1 LSLPELPEVETISRA
16 LRNGGRDAPSIV
28 GWKIISAQLR
38 WPKTLAGPSWIE
50 FQNKIIDQ
58 QVLDIHRRGKFI
70 VIHLDNHF
78 LVVHLRMSGDLRVE
92 ADEQEIQKHD
102 HLIIWFENGMHLA
115 FNDPRKFG
123 RVWLLDDVEP
133 LFSQLG
139 PEPFEIESAEYF
151 HQMLTKHNRQIKPL
165 LMDQHFISGMG
176 NIYTDEA
183 LHKANLHP
191 LINSSAISSEQAKN
205 LLNAIKEVLNLGIV
219 RNGAS
224 IDWFY
229 RGGSF
234 QNEFQVYGRNGLPCL
249 NCGTLINKIVVGQRG
264 THYCP
269 TCQPI
274 FPSSNTKEMVG

>member
-1 LSLPELPEVETISRA
+1 LPELPEVETISRA
-16 LRNGGRDAPSIV
+16 LKNGGRDAPSIV
-28 GWKIISAQLR
+28 GWKIISVQLR
-38 WPKTLAGPSWIE
+38 WPKTLAEPSWME
-50 FQNKIIDQ
+50 FQHKIIDQ

-70 VIHLDNHF
+70 VIHLSKYF

-92 ADEQEIQKHD
+92 ADEQEIRKHD

-133 LFSQLG
+133 LFAHLG
-139 PEPFEIESAEYF
+139 PEPFEIESAESF
-151 HQMLTKHNRQIKPL
+151 HQMLNKHNRQLKPL

-191 LINSSAISSEQAKN
+191 LTNSSEISLQQAEY
-205 LLNAIKEVLNLGIV
+205 LFNAIKEVLNLGIV

>member
-1 LSLPELPEVETISRA
+1 MPELPEVETISRA
-16 LRNGGRDAPSIV
+16 LREGGRDAPSIV
-28 GWKIISAQLR
+28 GWEIISSDLR
-38 WPKTLAGPSWIE
+38 WQKTLAEPSLSGFNE
-50 FQNKIIDQ
+50 KIIGQ
-58 QVLDIHRRGKFI
+58 RVLNIQRRGKFI
-70 VIHLDNHF
+70 VIHLENHF

-92 ADEQEIQKHD
+92 SDEQEIQKHD
-102 HLIIWFENGMHLA
+102 HLIIWFDNDMHLA

-133 LFSQLG
+133 LFAHLG
-139 PEPFEIESAEYF
+139 PEPFEIESVESF
-151 HQMLTKHNRQIKPL
+151 HQMLTKHKRQIKPL

-183 LHKANLHP
+183 LYKANLHP
-191 LINSSAISSEQAKN
+191 LTNSSEIRLEQAKN
-205 LLNAIKEVLNLGIV
+205 LLDAIKEVLNLGIV

-234 QNEFQVYGRNGLPCL
+234 QNEFQVYGRNGLPCI

-269 TCQPI
+269 NCQPFI
-274 FPSSNTKEMVG
+274 PSHKTNEMVG